1 MPRKVSGRNEAGRE
15 RTARY
20 RQRLR
25 STGTPE
31 ASAVDVAVSA
41 TVSATAESP
50 KAALQRLQKATR
62 RRGGLAA
69 VAEKA
74 AAKLGTPLTELDREQ
89 SPSAGD
95 VEAAHAVL
103 RAVSGCGA
111 EGPSGGAAQG
121 FDRADVAL
129 GSALAAAP
137 SWMVAQR
144 VAYAVLAV
152 DRAARYAG
160 RQAPKKRFRRRL
172 VGRLDRTHAVRRR
185 DLKRPV
191 VVPPGGLHSPSRT
204 PGPPLDPILAAGLRI
219 PA

>member
-1 MPRKVSGRNEAGRE
+1 VTAGDAE
-15 RTARY
+15 FSLWDDDLDGWVAEM
-20 RQRLR
+20 QA
-25 STGTPE
+25 SPE
-31 ASAVDVAVSA
+31 
-41 TVSATAESP
+41 
-50 KAALQRLQKATR
+50 AALQRLQKATR

-144 VAYAVLAV
+144 VAYAALAV

-172 VGRLDRTHAVRRR
+172 EGRLDRTHAVRRR

>member
-1 MPRKVSGRNEAGRE
+1 MTAGDAE
-15 RTARY
+15 FSLWDDDLDGWVAEM
-20 RQRLR
+20 QA
-25 STGTPE
+25 SPE
-31 ASAVDVAVSA
+31 
-41 TVSATAESP
+41 
-50 KAALQRLQKATR
+50 AALQRLQKATR

-144 VAYAVLAV
+144 VAYAALAV

-172 VGRLDRTHAVRRR
+172 EGRLDRTHAVRRR